1 MAFSIWLSMP
11 WYQDLSKEIGWI
23 LAIFFISFIAIVP
36 GFMNAFVI
44 SSLLVDDRPEIL
56 KEQQYPAITILI
68 AAYNE
73 ANDIATTLRSI
84 FV

>member
-1 MAFSIWLSMP
+1 
-11 WYQDLSKEIGWI
+11 
-23 LAIFFISFIAIVP
+23 
-36 GFMNAFVI
+36 MNAFVI

-84 FV
+84 FVQDYPGIVHIIAINDGVIHRAIRCSCHPFCNHAGALV